1 MALKTLGTNANN
13 SLKGFVVGF
22 NDTIAADVA
31 TLMTDIR
38 SDSPGYGAWNNV
50 ASTGLVVTTAN
61 AVNTIGAVQNRV
73 NQAYVRNGV
82 LFIPNRGRLVLKN
95 GDFVGWDATTGW
107 PIVVSGQAA
116 GVGAIW
122 VHS

>member
-1 MALKTLGTNANN
+1 MTLRTLGTNAQTT
-13 SLKGFVVGF
+13 LKGFVVGF

-31 TLMTDIR
+31 TLNTDIL
-38 SDSPGYGAWNNV
+38 SDPPGFGAWNNV
-50 ASTGLVVTTAN
+50 AATGLVVQTAN
-61 AVNTIGAVQNRV
+61 ATNTIGAVQNKL

-82 LFIPNRGRLVLKN
+82 LFIPGRGRLVLKN

-116 GVGAIW
+116 ATAAIW